1 MPYALS
7 QFLRADDWHNLGLAS
22 GESQE
27 LKQTLRNAQRDNYY
41 ESLRLALIAQLAV
54 WMGVIRMFYVLGYD
68 PFELRLIALLVLA
81 TLIHQA
87 TELFFQ
93 SFGQK
98 SKVASGADITRIL
111 ATAISAS
118 GAYGVSLASLYNS
131 LNVEAQTISCILA
144 AGFCTGAIGGMGYIP
159 AAAISYISLI
169 LGPMIFVTYSSE
181 TIFGQTLS
189 LSAAMFF
196 LVLIGFISQIFRAF
210 KRAVNLGVVNLE
222 LLHKA
227 EAGSRAKSEF
237 LAAMS
242 HELRTPLNAISNY
255 STLVREE
262 LLEKGDTTAAI
273 DLERIQTANRH
284 LLALIGNAL
293 DLAKIEAGKLDLE
306 PTEFSLDQLI
316 EEVVAIVSPLAASNS
331 NRFSVSSSGSLGII
345 QCDPLRLRQV
355 LINLLGNACKF
366 TKNGVIELVVSGDAD
381 RIEFTVIDTG
391 IGMSAETL
399 ASLFQAYQQADK
411 SITRRFGGS
420 GLGLMLSDVIVK
432 AMGGRLTVTSQPGQ
446 GSSFSVL
453 INRYSKLKD
462 KIAEN

>member
-1 MPYALS
+1 
-7 QFLRADDWHNLGLAS
+7 
-22 GESQE
+22 
-27 LKQTLRNAQRDNYY
+27 
-41 ESLRLALIAQLAV
+41 
-54 WMGVIRMFYVLGYD
+54 
-68 PFELRLIALLVLA
+68 
-81 TLIHQA
+81 
-87 TELFFQ
+87 
-93 SFGQK
+93 
-98 SKVASGADITRIL
+98 
-111 ATAISAS
+111 
-118 GAYGVSLASLYNS
+118 
-131 LNVEAQTISCILA
+131 
-144 AGFCTGAIGGMGYIP
+144 
-159 AAAISYISLI
+159 
-169 LGPMIFVTYSSE
+169 
-181 TIFGQTLS
+181 
-189 LSAAMFF
+189 
-196 LVLIGFISQIFRAF
+196 
-210 KRAVNLGVVNLE
+210 VVNLE

-242 HELRTPLNAISNY
+242 HELRTPLNAIANY

-453 INRYSKLKD
+453 INRYLILKD